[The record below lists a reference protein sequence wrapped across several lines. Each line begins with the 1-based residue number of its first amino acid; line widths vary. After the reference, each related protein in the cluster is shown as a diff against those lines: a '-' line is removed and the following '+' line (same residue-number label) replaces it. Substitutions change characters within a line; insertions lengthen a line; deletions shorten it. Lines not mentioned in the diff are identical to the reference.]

1 MKRLIAAGSL
11 FICIYAHAQKN
22 ERSIRDL
29 LSRQTL
35 AWNEGNTEGFMK
47 GYWESDSLKF
57 IGKNGITYGWSNA
70 LKNYKKNYPDTAAMG
85 KLDFT
90 LLELKKISG
99 KYYFVIGR
107 WHLQRS
113 IGDIGGHFSLL
124 FHKIKGHWKIITD
137 HTS

>member
-1 MKRLIAAGSL
+1 MKRFVTTCAL
-11 FICIYAHAQKN
+11 FISIVAHAQKS
-22 ERSIRDL
+22 ESAIRDL
-29 LSRQTL
+29 LYNQTL
-35 AWNEGNTEGFMK
+35 AWNKGNIDGFMK

-57 IGKNGITYGWSNA
+57 IGKNGIKYGWSNA

-90 LLELKKISG
+90 LLEVKKLSG
-99 KYYFVIGR
+99 KYYFVVGK

-124 FHKIKGHWKIITD
+124 FHKISKQWKIIAD